1 MIYLTEF
8 WWNIKTNVLQIWV
21 KKEFFIRS
29 LILEM
34 IAEIQIL
41 YLEKNKINCVTFGLV
56 SIKMFG

>member
-8 WWNIKTNVLQIWV
+8 WWNIKTNVIQIWV
-21 KKEFFIRS
+21 KRKFFIRS

-34 IAEIQIL
+34 MAEMLIL
-41 YLEKNKINCVTFGLV
+41 YLEKNKINCVAFGLV